1 MNNTKFFN
9 SLFSSENIVK
19 IILVIIAFLLWS
31 LSAEAIDCLS
41 TASLAVAGLVTTDNG
56 VHLSGSP
63 LTTSDT
69 ESVSPS
75 LLRSEIDS
83 RIAKIRP
90 SATPLDQI
98 SRVGGS
104 RKAGSMKV
112 EYYSVDIKPG
122 ESTVTSVVKQHTYE
136 EDSPLMVPVQ
146 NINVFAPTETV
157 LFPSVMV
164 TDENGMEVPL
174 VCYVDAVNNRLQLIP
189 ANVAAVNGN
198 IVVPEI
204 PSGSLVVRMGR
215 AAGELDV
222 QTSQYNALPRKNFNY
237 CQIFKTQVEQST
249 LQKIADK
256 EVGWTFSD
264 QEEVAIIDMRLC
276 MEKNFLFGARYR
288 AKSVEKNED
297 VWLTGGIW
305 TQAGKDFVYDAE
317 TFDNSALI
325 GLMREAFT
333 KNAGSTRKILIG
345 GSGLITT
352 LNNLSF
358 DRVVKASEKETVWG
372 VDFHIMTSKFG
383 TLYVVHSEVFD
394 LCGRPDDGIIV
405 DPEYITKYTH
415 IPFSAERL
423 SLKSS
428 GVRNSEAVVM
438 TEASCLV
445 LRYPDAHMRV
455 TKKSSSPAETVTE

>member
-41 TASLAVAGLVTTDNG
+41 TATLAVAGLVTTDNG

-146 NINVFAPTETV
+146 NINIFAPTETV
-157 LFPSVMV
+157 LFPTVMV

-189 ANVAAVNGN
+189 ANVAKVNGDV
-198 IVVPEI
+198 IVPEI
-204 PSGSLVVRMGR
+204 PEKSVVVRMGR

-237 CQIFKTQVEQST
+237 CQIFK
-249 LQKIADK
+249 
-256 EVGWTFSD
+256 
-264 QEEVAIIDMRLC
+264 
-276 MEKNFLFGARYR
+276 
-288 AKSVEKNED
+288 
-297 VWLTGGIW
+297 
-305 TQAGKDFVYDAE
+305 
-317 TFDNSALI
+317 
-325 GLMREAFT
+325 
-333 KNAGSTRKILIG
+333 
-345 GSGLITT
+345 
-352 LNNLSF
+352 
-358 DRVVKASEKETVWG
+358 
-372 VDFHIMTSKFG
+372 
-383 TLYVVHSEVFD
+383 
-394 LCGRPDDGIIV
+394 
-405 DPEYITKYTH
+405 
-415 IPFSAERL
+415 
-423 SLKSS
+423 
-428 GVRNSEAVVM
+428 
-438 TEASCLV
+438 
-445 LRYPDAHMRV
+445 
-455 TKKSSSPAETVTE
+455 

>member
-41 TASLAVAGLVTTDNG
+41 TATLAVAGLVTTDNG

-122 ESTVTSVVKQHTYE
+122 ESKVTSVVKQHTYE

-146 NINVFAPTETV
+146 NINIFAPTETV
-157 LFPSVMV
+157 LFPTVMV

-189 ANVAAVNGN
+189 ANVAKVNGDV
-198 IVVPEI
+198 IVPEI
-204 PSGSLVVRMGR
+204 PEKSVVVRMGR

-276 MEKNFLFGARYR
+276 MEKNFLVLRSR
-288 AKSVEKNED
+288 TKSVAKNED

-305 TQAGKDFVYDAE
+305 TQAGKDFAYDAE
-317 TFDNSALI
+317 NFDNSALI

-352 LNNLSF
+352 LNNLNV

-455 TKKSSSPAETVTE
+455 TKKLSDSAETVTE